1 MFKILYTSEV
11 VSEQIPKLSAG
22 VSRKIKK
29 AVEKKLA
36 IDPVAYG
43 KPLRRSLKGLRR
55 LRVEDYRVI
64 YKIDHDQNQVIIL
77 MIGHRKDAYE

>member
-11 VSEQIPKLSAG
+11 VSEHIPKLSAE
-22 VSRKIKK
+22 VSKKIKK
-29 AVEKKLA
+29 AIEKKLA

-55 LRVEDYRVI
+55 LRVEDHRVI
-64 YKIDHDQNQVIIL
+64 YRIDHDSNRVVVL
-77 MIGHRKDAYE
+77 MIGHRKDVYE